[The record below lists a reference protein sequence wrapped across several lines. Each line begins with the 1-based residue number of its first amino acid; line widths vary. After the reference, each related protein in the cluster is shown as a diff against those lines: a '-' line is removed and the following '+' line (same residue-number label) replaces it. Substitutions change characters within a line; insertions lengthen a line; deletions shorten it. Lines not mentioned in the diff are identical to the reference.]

1 MPSDRSCGFAPI
13 PPDLARRGGRFGGP
27 RAAWPIES
35 LMGLLLFL
43 VVGCAKAPAGRDAGT
58 EGRDVPPVETE
69 RLGVAELLACLRAP
83 PTAIY
88 QPEALAP
95 GAGVGVQVFTFDQA
109 TVSCGLV
116 TRRYLVHVPESL
128 AAAAPVP
135 VVIGLPGQ
143 GSNAESLREFQAKG
157 VFDQLADRDG
167 FIMVYGNGLP
177 TPYNFAGL
185 PNSGE
190 FRSEYGQ
197 LSGGVD
203 ELDYLQRI
211 VDDLQARQLIRG
223 DNPIYL
229 VGHSNGGGLALS
241 ATRQH
246 PERYAGVAAF
256 MPYVGDAP
264 AAPDDLQGSHLTR
277 VMFVVSLT
285 DPAFPTNYA
294 KRVQTPLAEAY
305 GRALGLAPSALASP
319 TSTTIPD
326 TVQEG
331 ADYAGTSPLIIATR
345 QSTALRLDWSSAHGK
360 LRVFQLDH
368 AGHFWPT
375 PRNDDPSAVLQTYG
389 LRNQDL
395 DGAIEV
401 WRFFRE

>member
-1 MPSDRSCGFAPI
+1 MHFCVE
-13 PPDLARRGGRFGGP
+13 
-27 RAAWPIES
+27 RAVRTIEW
-35 LMGLLLFL
+35 LMAFLLCL
-43 VVGCAKAPAGRDAGT
+43 VAGCAIAPVVRDAGA
-58 EGRDVPPVETE
+58 EGQDVQPAKTE
-69 RLGVAELLACLRAP
+69 RLSVAELLTCLRAP

-95 GAGVGVQVFTFDQA
+95 GTGDGVQVFTFDQE
-109 TVSCGLV
+109 TVNCGPV
-116 TRRYLVHVPESL
+116 TRRYIVHVPESVAEAT
-128 AAAAPVP
+128 AAP

-143 GSNAESLREFQAKG
+143 GSSAESLREFQAKG

-185 PNSGE
+185 ANSGE

-197 LSGGVD
+197 IAGGVD
-203 ELDYLQRI
+203 EIEYLQRI
-211 VDDLQARQLIRG
+211 IDDLESRNLIRG

-256 MPYVGDAP
+256 MPFVGFAP
-264 AAPDDLQGSHLTR
+264 ESPNNLQNTNFTR
-277 VMFVVSLT
+277 VMFVISFA
-285 DPAFPTNYA
+285 DPAFPTDYA
-294 KRVQTPLAEAY
+294 KSVQTPLADGY
-305 GRALGLAPSALASP
+305 GRALGIEPSALALP

-326 TVQEG
+326 SVQEG
-331 ADYAGTSPLIIATR
+331 ADYAGSNPTIIATR
-345 QSTALRLDWSSAHGK
+345 RSTVLRLDWSSSHGK

-375 PRNDDPSAVLQTYG
+375 PKNDDPSSILQVFG
-389 LRNQDL
+389 LRNQDM
-395 DGAIEV
+395 DGAVEV
-401 WRFFRE
+401 WRFFHE